1 MYKPKK
7 TIKFKSYSKSLVPKK
22 IIYDNITLKIMEFKM
37 RSTYN
42 SNEGSVYTLNDK
54 EKEVFKYHIRQMM
67 NAGHYNDCTER
78 IMISIIHNIEKDR
91 YYVGQSK
98 DIMRRIKQHFKG
110 TMPNNIIFAEDYYN
124 SQNSDK
130 SNIFEIRIIQLETKD
145 ELDKT
150 EAQLIEEYDA
160 NVTGYNSTRG
170 NN

>member
-67 NAGHYNDCTER
+67 NASHYNDCTER
-78 IMISIIHNIEKDR
+78 IMISIIHNIENNELCRYNKRALDMIINQIRKYWASLYDECRIMMPTRISDGIYVLNKD
-91 YYVGQSK
+91 GC
-98 DIMRRIKQHFKG
+98 IGETTKQ
-110 TMPNNIIFAEDYYN
+110 N
-124 SQNSDK
+124 
-130 SNIFEIRIIQLETKD
+130 IQLAKIFN
-145 ELDKT
+145 KT
-150 EAQLIEEYDA
+150 
-160 NVTGYNSTRG
+160 
-170 NN
+170 

>member
-1 MYKPKK
+1 
-7 TIKFKSYSKSLVPKK
+7 
-22 IIYDNITLKIMEFKM
+22 
-37 RSTYN
+37 
-42 SNEGSVYTLNDK
+42 
-54 EKEVFKYHIRQMM
+54 
-67 NAGHYNDCTER
+67 
-78 IMISIIHNIEKDR
+78 
-91 YYVGQSK
+91 
-98 DIMRRIKQHFKG
+98 
-110 TMPNNIIFAEDYYN
+110 MPNNIIFAEDYYN

>member
-1 MYKPKK
+1 MKNFIGLEYE
-7 TIKFKSYSKSLVPKK
+7 K
-22 IIYDNITLKIMEFKM
+22 IIGCY
-37 RSTYN
+37 
-42 SNEGSVYTLNDK
+42 
-54 EKEVFKYHIRQMM
+54 
-67 NAGHYNDCTER
+67 
-78 IMISIIHNIEKDR
+78 IIHNIEKDR